1 MLSTLALRHLYDEE
15 DDDQGDDD
23 GDDDG
28 GGIADHNQ
36 GSDHAEEVG
45 QNVCN
50 LDTVW
55 PEKIAECL

>member
-50 LDTVW
+50 LDTV
-55 PEKIAECL
+55 